1 MQKQSTGK
9 KVGLRSVCR
18 TEVSFLLLVACFL
31 VAACAIAS
39 VLLDVGLVDLADS
52 FTGSFF
58 DWGFW
63 VRFALVFLIWHFFRR
78 CLHPWG
84 SGPHCQGRGP
94 VKRGWQKC
102 RACIPEVVLLGIAVI
117 ASLLLRVDNET
128 VGDVKWRYE
137 VSGETARI
145 GRGRSWSRFRAAIST
160 GTAGDV
166 EIPRTLGG
174 YPVTD
179 VGEFAFYKCKRI
191 TSVSFPN
198 SVTNVG
204 CEAFSGCRIE
214 KVYVGKGDAARIK
227 ELLRGKGVD
236 VDRVEFVEREETQA
250 ASYSGVVTCR
260 P

>member
-1 MQKQSTGK
+1 MKAETCKMQGSGK
-9 KVGLRSVCR
+9 GVGLRSVCR
-18 TEVSFLLLVACFL
+18 AAVSVALSAACFL
-31 VAACAIAS
+31 VAACGIAG
-39 VLLDVGLVDLADS
+39 VLLDIGIVDLTDS
-52 FTGSFF
+52 FADLFA
-58 DWGFW
+58 DLGFW
-63 VRFALVFLIWHFFRR
+63 FSFVLVFSGWYFFRR
-78 CLHPWG
+78 LLYPRK
-84 SGPHCQGRGP
+84 SGPHCQGRRL

-102 RACIPEVVLLGIAVI
+102 RACIPEVVLFVVAVL

-174 YPVTD
+174 YPVAD
-179 VGEFAFYKCKRI
+179 IGEFAFYKCKRI
-191 TSVSFPN
+191 TSVSFPH

-214 KVYVGKGDAARIK
+214 RVYVEKGDAECVR

-236 VDRVEFVEREETQA
+236 VDKVEFVEREGE
-250 ASYSGVVTCR
+250 
-260 P
+260 